1 MIIKNSYVFT
11 EEGKFERED
20 IFINGEF
27 FSDNILNTKDQEI
40 IDGQGYY
47 AIPGLIDIH
56 FHGANG
62 YDFCDGT
69 EEAIKAIADYELKN
83 GITTICPATM
93 TLGLDKLAEISKAAA
108 NYNNHCGAELIGINM
123 EGPFISESKKGAQ
136 DSKYIKSPDIDDF
149 RELQNLSEGLYKLVT
164 IAPELD
170 GTMEFIKELKDEVAI
185 SIGHTS
191 ANYSVAMKAFE
202 SGAKQVTHLYNAM
215 TSFSHREPGIVGAAF
230 DNDNVMVELIC
241 DGVHVH
247 PSIIRSTFKTFG
259 EDRVILISDS
269 IRASGLSDGEY
280 ELGGQKVQVNGNKAT
295 LINGGA
301 IAGSVT
307 NLMDCFRYA
316 VKEACI
322 PLESVIKA
330 ATKNPAK
337 AIDIYDKYG
346 SISSG
351 KYANLILLDK
361 DLNIIKIIYKGK
373 LY

>member
-69 EEAIKAIADYELKN
+69 EEAIKAIAEYEFKN

-202 SGAKQVTHLYNAM
+202 NGAKQVTHLYNAM

-259 EDRVILISDS
+259 EDRIILISDS
-269 IRASGLSDGEY
+269 MRATGLSDGKY

-316 VKEACI
+316 VKEVCI
-322 PLESVIKA
+322 RLESVIKA

>member
-202 SGAKQVTHLYNAM
+202 NGAKQVTHLYNAM

-259 EDRVILISDS
+259 EDRIILISDS
-269 IRASGLSDGEY
+269 MRATGLSDGKY

-322 PLESVIKA
+322 PLESVVKA
-330 ATKNPAK
+330 STKNPAK

-346 SISSG
+346 SISNR

>member
-202 SGAKQVTHLYNAM
+202 NGAKQVTHLYNAM

-259 EDRVILISDS
+259 EDRIILISDS
-269 IRASGLSDGEY
+269 MRATGLSDGKY